1 MEDKVSPTCMYVRSC
16 IFRILLTWETR
27 VDAPRCIWLAKGRL
41 LDGQHATRHKACH
54 WWPIVPAC
62 ENTAFTFAAIGWKKN
77 QRLAELLLL
86 LLLLYWFCGFNGNT
100 GYCTHPAR
108 CCTEYVS
115 FYVAQA
121 FKIQNHAT
129 KPGIDNKLWKK
140 AVIG

>member
-16 IFRILLTWETR
+16 IFHILLTWETR

-62 ENTAFTFAAIGWKKN
+62 ENTAFTFAAIGWKKKISAW
-77 QRLAELLLL
+77 LS
-86 LLLLYWFCGFNGNT
+86 CCCCCCCCCIGFAT
-100 GYCTHPAR
+100 SMEMQDTHPAR

-129 KPGIDNKLWKK
+129 KPGVDNKL
-140 AVIG
+140 